1 MIGPEFSILVSPG
14 RYILKTEV
22 LLLCLPNLVTGV
34 HLPNPFGSSHLVM
47 MAKDIFPST
56 MIAVPPGL

>member
-1 MIGPEFSILVSPG
+1 MLMSPG

-22 LLLCLPNLVTGV
+22 LVLCFPNIVTVV
-34 HLPNPFGSSHLVM
+34 HLPNLYVSSPLEM
-47 MAKDIFPST
+47 IAEDMFSNT